1 MSAKKIELIGLPG
14 SGKTFIVENFLE
26 KEGFL
31 VLKKPYGFNT
41 KSGVFGF
48 FYGFIKA
55 PYFSFILLLFL
66 IFRKNIGSVNMK
78 YFHIA
83 QQRFL
88 GLKKNNNKINK
99 TILIDEGLL
108 HAIYSMMFGTKKSK
122 VSGFFLNHLVKIASK
137 TICIYIFINTDKNT
151 CIEHFKERD
160 TASRFNFRS
169 NDELIKDFEKDNSY
183 NEIITALNN
192 KTKDKLVIVKNTTEA
207 IDYIDSEY

>member
-1 MSAKKIELIGLPG
+1 
-14 SGKTFIVENFLE
+14 
-26 KEGFL
+26 
-31 VLKKPYGFNT
+31 
-41 KSGVFGF
+41 
-48 FYGFIKA
+48 
-55 PYFSFILLLFL
+55 
-66 IFRKNIGSVNMK
+66 MK